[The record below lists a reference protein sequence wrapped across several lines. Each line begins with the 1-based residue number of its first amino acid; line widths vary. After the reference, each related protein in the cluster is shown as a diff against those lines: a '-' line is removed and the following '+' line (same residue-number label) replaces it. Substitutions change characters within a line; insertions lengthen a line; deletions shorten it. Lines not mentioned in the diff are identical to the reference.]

1 MMPANRTLISA
12 VDHVV
17 EHPEVWTQRLSK
29 WGNRIPHIK
38 RTPDGTDCWVVDGRT
53 LPLRDVAPV
62 GAVMADR
69 MDVPARWENVPQ
81 ASYLPS
87 ERLKAMDADGVDFTV
102 LYPTLAGFSGETFAV
117 LTDPDLGL
125 ACVQAY
131 NDWLLEEWANIS
143 DRFIPQCIVPISPI
157 EATVAEIKRAVAKG
171 HRGVVFPAVPMHLRG
186 VPHINGPEYDPVWAT
201 CQNLGVPVCF
211 HAGSS
216 RELQFPLAPTLSTE
230 LAAALQA
237 VTRPASAAF
246 DLVNI
251 LFSRILLRFP
261 NLRVVFA
268 ESTIGWGSFLLEYAD
283 HQYEQDRCNYELK
296 PSEMFQRQCFLTAWY
311 DSVEIHARHL
321 GASHIMWATNF
332 PMANSTWPD
341 SQAFVAR
348 CFSGLAESE
357 RSQILWGNAAK
368 LYKINWSSGGME

>member
-1 MMPANRTLISA
+1 
-12 VDHVV
+12 
-17 EHPEVWTQRLSK
+17 
-29 WGNRIPHIK
+29 
-38 RTPDGTDCWVVDGRT
+38 
-53 LPLRDVAPV
+53 
-62 GAVMADR
+62 MADR
-69 MDVPARWENVPQ
+69 IDVPARWEDVPQ
-81 ASYLPS
+81 ASYVPA
-87 ERLKAMDADGVDFTV
+87 ERVKAMNADGVDFTV
-102 LYPTLAGFSGETFAV
+102 LYPTLAGFSGETFAA

-125 ACVQAY
+125 ACAQAY

-143 DRFIPQCIVPISPI
+143 DRFIPQCIVPISPVG
-157 EATVAEIKRAVAKG
+157 ATVAEIKRAVAKG

-201 CQNLGVPVCF
+201 CQDFDIPVCF

-216 RELQFPLAPTLSTE
+216 RELQFPLAPTLSPE

-237 VTRPASAAF
+237 VTRPASAVF

-261 NLRVVFA
+261 NLKVVFA

-283 HQYEQDRCNYELK
+283 HQYEQDRCKYELK
-296 PSEMFQRQCFLTAWY
+296 PSEMFKRQCFLTTWY
-311 DSVEIHARHL
+311 DSVAAHARHI

-341 SQAFVAR
+341 SQSFIKK
-348 CFSGLAESE
+348 CFEGMSE
-357 RSQILWGNAAK
+357 KETSQILWGNAAK
-368 LYKINWSSGGME
+368 LYKIAIDTHGTKAI